1 MIQIPAGSVSL
12 EGHMRIPPDA
22 RKFVVFVHGSGSSRH
37 SVRNNFVAEQL
48 ENAGIGSLLFDLLT
62 EEEDTK
68 RENRFDIP
76 LLTER
81 TKHAL
86 DWIATRESVPSS
98 EIHLFGASTGAAAAI
113 QAAAMPGSG
122 VRSVV
127 SRGGRP
133 DMAGEA
139 LGLLKAPC
147 LLIVGENDPAVL
159 DMNREAQAQM
169 SCENELRVVPGATH
183 LFQEPGALETVAHH
197 ALDWIAHH

>member
-1 MIQIPAGSVSL
+1 MIQIAAGKVTL
-12 EGHMRIPPDA
+12 EGHMRIPSEA
-22 RKFVVFVHGSGSSRH
+22 RRFVVFVHGSGSSRH
-37 SVRNNFVAEQL
+37 SIRNNFVAEQL
-48 ENAGIGSLLFDLLT
+48 EDAGIGSLLFDLLT
-62 EEEDTK
+62 EEEDSR

-81 TKHAL
+81 TNHVL
-86 DWIATRESVPSS
+86 EWVATQESVPSS
-98 EIHLFGASTGAAAAI
+98 GIHLFGASTGAAAAI
-113 QAAAMPGSG
+113 QSAARPGSG
-122 VRSVV
+122 ICSVV

-159 DMNREAQAQM
+159 DMNREAQARM
-169 SCENELRVVPGATH
+169 SCENELRVVKGATH
-183 LFQEPGALETVAHH
+183 LFQEPGALKTVAQY

>member
-1 MIQIPAGSVSL
+1 MIQIPAGNVSL
-12 EGHMRIPPDA
+12 EGHMRIPAQA

-48 ENAGIGSLLFDLLT
+48 ENARIGSLLFDLLS
-62 EEEDTK
+62 EEEDTR

-81 TKHAL
+81 TNHAL
-86 DWIATRESVPSS
+86 EWVAAQESVPSS
-98 EIHLFGASTGAAAAI
+98 DIHLFGASTGAAAAI
-113 QAAAMPGSG
+113 QAAAKPGSG
-122 VRSVV
+122 VCSVV

-159 DMNREAQAQM
+159 DMNREAQARM
-169 SCENELRVVPGATH
+169 SCENELRVVKGATH
-183 LFQEPGALETVAHH
+183 LFQEPGALKTVAHH
-197 ALDWIAHH
+197 ALDWIVHH